1 LKFWTGFSL
10 LGAEGFSFSL
20 GVLFAGLGISKLQF
34 LFKIRKEKF
43 FLQFFIIKTMD
54 LVQDPDSHEMLDTD
68 PDSQHWLDV
77 DNLDPDPELFLTD
90 FTHNNNLLLSS
101 DGLMVTS

>member
-1 LKFWTGFSL
+1 
-10 LGAEGFSFSL
+10 
-20 GVLFAGLGISKLQF
+20 
-34 LFKIRKEKF
+34 
-43 FLQFFIIKTMD
+43 MD